1 MKVFTHELNCRQG
14 DVVLPVVITL
24 DAPAPADR
32 SWSCSYEIDWPEG
45 PRRSNAHGAD
55 ALQALVL
62 ALQKIGTELYT
73 SVHHRSGAL
82 SGSSPVGGY
91 GFPVPP
97 ILRDLLA
104 GDDVAAFG

>member
-1 MKVFTHELNCRQG
+1 MKVFTHQLSYRIG
-14 DVVLPVVITL
+14 DAVLPVAIRL
-24 DAPAPADR
+24 DAPRPADR
-32 SWSCSYEIDWPEG
+32 SWSCAYEIGWPEG
-45 PRRSNAHGAD
+45 PRRSVAHGAD

-73 SVHHRSGAL
+73 SAHHRSGAL
-82 SGSSPVGGY
+82 SGSSPGGGY

-97 ILRDLLA
+97 NLRDLLA

>member
-1 MKVFTHELNCRQG
+1 MVVMIHELIHRHG
-14 DVVLPVVITL
+14 DAVLPVVIRL
-24 DAPAPADR
+24 DVPIPADR
-32 SWSCSYEIDWPEG
+32 SWSCAYEIGWPEG
-45 PRRSNAHGAD
+45 PRRSVAHGGD
-55 ALQALVL
+55 ALQALTL

-82 SGSSPVGGY
+82 SGSSPGGGY

-97 ILRDLLA
+97 NLRDLLA